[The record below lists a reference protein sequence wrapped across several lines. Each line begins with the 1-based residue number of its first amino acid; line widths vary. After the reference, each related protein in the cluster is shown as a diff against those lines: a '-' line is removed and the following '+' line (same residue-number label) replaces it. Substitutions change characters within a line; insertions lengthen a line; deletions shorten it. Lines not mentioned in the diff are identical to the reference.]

1 MQQSIPNKHAS
12 RSARTREKL
21 LLAAQKLY
29 GERSIDAV
37 SLNEITKAAGQR
49 NRTALRYHFGDREG
63 LLQAIIDR
71 HSEPVSTLRKKYRE
85 QIDTDILGA
94 ARSAARLLIIPLGQ
108 YIDDSPEGAHYISIL
123 SQLAAL
129 NSEIVNPA
137 ADSRLEIH
145 GEPVLD
151 PLMREAMAHLKPA
164 EIQRRLF
171 VVLSITFHG
180 IADVCRA
187 VRGDQ
192 AGRVLRNRDAMLAQV
207 ALSIERLLEAPS
219 IE

>member
-1 MQQSIPNKHAS
+1 MQQSAPNKHAN
-12 RSARTREKL
+12 RSARTRKKL
-21 LLAAQKLY
+21 LLAAQRLY
-29 GERSIDAV
+29 GERSIDSV
-37 SLNEITKAAGQR
+37 SLNEITLVAGQR

-71 HSEPVSTLRKKYRE
+71 HAEPVSTLRKSYRE
-85 QIDTDILGA
+85 QLNTDALGPA
-94 ARSAARLLIIPLGQ
+94 KSAAQLLTIPLGQ
-108 YIDDSPEGAHYISIL
+108 YIDENPEGAHYISIL

-129 NSEIVNPA
+129 NSEIVNLA
-137 ADSRLEIH
+137 TESRLEIH

-151 PLMREAMAHLKPA
+151 PLMREAMAHLTPA
-164 EIQRRLF
+164 ETRRRLF

-187 VRGDQ
+187 MRYKQ
-192 AGRVLRNRDAMLAQV
+192 ASRDLRDRDAMLAQV
-207 ALSIERLLEAPS
+207 ALSIERLLDAPY

>member
-1 MQQSIPNKHAS
+1 MLESKPNKHAS
-12 RSARTREKL
+12 RSAATREKL

-29 GERSIDAV
+29 GERSIDSV
-37 SLNEITKAAGQR
+37 SLNEITTVAGQK
-49 NRTALRYHFGDREG
+49 NRTALRYHYGNKEG
-63 LLQAIIDR
+63 LLQAIMDR
-71 HSEPVSTLRKKYRE
+71 HAEPVSTLRRNYRE
-85 QIDTDILGA
+85 ELDTDYLGA
-94 ARSAARLLIIPLGQ
+94 ARSAAQILIIPLGQ

-137 ADSRLEIH
+137 ADSRLKIH

-164 EIQRRLF
+164 ETRRRLF
-171 VVLSITFHG
+171 AVLSITFHG

-187 VRGDQ
+187 VRSKQTD
-192 AGRVLRNRDAMLAQV
+192 RVLRDRSTLLAQI
-207 ALSIERLLEAPS
+207 ALSIERLLDAPA